1 MSLRKPLLLLLALA
15 LLLGACSRVDLAY
28 RNLDWLIPWKLDD
41 YLALDEQQR
50 AWLKPQVQ
58 QHLAWH
64 CRVELPRY
72 LDWLE
77 ANQALLD
84 APDSEALAAQLQAFD
99 QALQRIAVEI
109 TPSSVQLL
117 RGLSPRQVEQLF
129 EALDEQNAKLREEFV
144 EPPLRQQI
152 AQRAERMSQRLQPWF
167 GNLSAT
173 QSARVE
179 AWAASLGAQ
188 NRVWLDNR
196 LAWQQALRETLE
208 VRRGEAFEAR
218 MRALLQQRERFHTQA
233 YQASYATSRRA
244 LVELFADLLAQ
255 ADEPQLSRLRQR
267 LNGLHADLAKQQ
279 CQAGEAVVV
288 R

>member
-15 LLLGACSRVDLAY
+15 LLLGACSRIDLAY

-41 YLALDEQQR
+41 YLALNEQQR
-50 AWLKPQVQ
+50 AWLQPQLQ
-58 QHLAWH
+58 RHLAWH
-64 CRVELPRY
+64 CSVELPRY

-77 ANQALLD
+77 SNQALLD
-84 APDSEALAAQLQAFD
+84 NPDSEALAAQLQAFD

-129 EALDEQNAKLREEFV
+129 EELDEQNAKLREEFV
-144 EPPLRQQI
+144 EPPLSQQI
-152 AQRAERMSQRLQPWF
+152 ARRAERMSKRLQPWF
-167 GNLSAT
+167 GTLNAT
-173 QSARVE
+173 QSASVE

-196 LAWQQALRETLE
+196 LAWQQALREALE
-208 VRRGEAFEAR
+208 VRRGDDFEAR
-218 MRALLQQRERFHTQA
+218 MTALLQESERHYTEA
-233 YQASYATSRRA
+233 YQASYAASRRA

-279 CQAGEAVVV
+279 CQAGESVVV